1 MKAGCPSRCITR
13 PLPSALRIAVVVP
26 CHRARDHVLA
36 TLAAIGPE
44 VEAIYV
50 VDDACPEDTGAHVR
64 ANCADARVR
73 VLRFERS
80 LGRGAA
86 IVRGY
91 REAIGEEMDL
101 LVKIEPDGR
110 MDPARIPS
118 IVRPLLDGAAD
129 YAKGNR
135 FFAVEDGSG
144 LPRRTLW
151 RNAATS
157 LLHRAATGYWD
168 VSDPANGFTALHAT
182 VAKALP
188 LEKLARGDAFELDL
202 LARLGMLRAVVVDVP
217 MPARMDPS
225 RVPRAPRS
233 PVFSRALRRLANAY
247 FLRDMNAATFFLG
260 GGLAALAGGVI
271 GALILWRHAVAHGT
285 PVATGSAIV
294 AGVAVL
300 AGVQGLIAA
309 VQYELGNVPRRPLHG
324 HLVKR
329 KEPDLSAT
337 GWVRP
342 GG

>member
-1 MKAGCPSRCITR
+1 MSEC
-13 PLPSALRIAVVVP
+13 RIAVVVP

-36 TLAAIGPE
+36 TLAAVGPE

-50 VDDACPEDTGAHVR
+50 VDDACPEETGAHVR
-64 ANCADARVR
+64 ANCADPRVR
-73 VLRFERS
+73 VLRFERP

-91 REAIGEEMDL
+91 REGIGEEMDV

-118 IVRPLLDGAAD
+118 IVRPLVDGVAD

-135 FFAVEDGSG
+135 FFAVEDAAAI
-144 LPRRTLW
+144 PRRTLW

-157 LLHRAATGYWD
+157 LAHRAATGYWD

-188 LEKLARGDAFELDL
+188 LDKLERGDAFELDL

-225 RVPRAPRS
+225 RVPRAPRF
-233 PVFSRALRRLANAY
+233 PVLSRTLRRLAYAY

-260 GGLAALAGGVI
+260 AGLVSLAAGLV
-271 GALILWRHAVAHGT
+271 GALVLWRYAVVHGI
-285 PVATGSAIV
+285 AAGTGPAM
-294 AGVAVL
+294 AAAVAVL
-300 AGVQGLIAA
+300 AGIQALIAA
-309 VQYELGNVPRRPLHG
+309 AQYEIGNVPRRPLHA